1 MKLKN
6 LVCALLAAVGMASCT
21 AVSDAPMNTEEA
33 TFSLEKT
40 FNARSIDY
48 QANGKNSLDLSEL
61 PPISIKEA
69 ENILQTLRNC
79 TQMESSH
86 SVQRTDGQEG
96 QTLLTVSAE
105 QRVNNSHAFTI
116 QLEMISYADDGSLYY
131 KDYKAIASSNLYH
144 WHTHGFGLSTAGQS
158 GMYKFECDSYLYFKI
173 VDNGIRYIQVP
184 LKIQGKYRPDTH
196 EANFTYSLYF
206 F

>member
-40 FNARSIDY
+40 FNARSVDY
-48 QANGKNSLDLSEL
+48 QENSRNGLNLSDL
-61 PPISIKEA
+61 PPVSIKEA
-69 ENILQTLRNC
+69 EAILQTLRNC
-79 TQMESSH
+79 SQMESSH
-86 SVQRTDGQEG
+86 SVQSMDGQEG

-105 QRVNNSHAFTI
+105 QRVGNSHTFTI

-131 KDYKAIASSNLYH
+131 KDYKAVASSNMYH
-144 WHTHGFGLSTAGQS
+144 WHAHGFGLSTAGQS
-158 GMYKFECDSYLYFKI
+158 GMYKFECDSYLYFKL
-173 VDNGIRYIQVP
+173 VDDGIRYIQVP
-184 LKIQGKYRPDTH
+184 LKIQGKYRPETH
-196 EANFTYSLYF
+196 EANFTYSL
-206 F
+206 

>member
-40 FNARSIDY
+40 FNARSVDY
-48 QANGKNSLDLSEL
+48 QENSRNALNLSDL
-61 PPISIKEA
+61 PPVSIKEA
-69 ENILQTLRNC
+69 EAILQTLRNC
-79 TQMESSH
+79 SQMESSH
-86 SVQRTDGQEG
+86 SVKRMDGQEG

-105 QRVNNSHAFTI
+105 QRVGNSHTFTI
-116 QLEMISYADDGSLYY
+116 LLEMISYADDGSLYY
-131 KDYKAIASSNLYH
+131 KDYKAVASSNMYH
-144 WHTHGFGLSTAGQS
+144 WHAHGFGLSTAGQS
-158 GMYKFECDSYLYFKI
+158 GMYKFECDSYLYFKL
-173 VDNGIRYIQVP
+173 VDDGIRYIQVP

-196 EANFTYSLYF
+196 EAHFTYSL
-206 F
+206 

>member
-40 FNARSIDY
+40 FNARSVDY
-48 QANGKNSLDLSEL
+48 QENSRNGLNLSDL
-61 PPISIKEA
+61 PPVSIKEA
-69 ENILQTLRNC
+69 EAILQTLRNC
-79 TQMESSH
+79 SQMESSH
-86 SVQRTDGQEG
+86 SVQSMDGQEG
-96 QTLLTVSAE
+96 QTLLIVSAE
-105 QRVNNSHAFTI
+105 QRVGNSHTFTI

-131 KDYKAIASSNLYH
+131 KDYKAVASSNMYH
-144 WHTHGFGLSTAGQS
+144 WHAHGFGLSTAGQS

-196 EANFTYSLYF
+196 EANFTYSL
-206 F
+206 

>member
-21 AVSDAPMNTEEA
+21 AESDAPMNTEEA

-96 QTLLTVSAE
+96 QTLLTVSAG

-116 QLEMISYADDGSLYY
+116 QLEMISYADDG
-131 KDYKAIASSNLYH
+131 NLYH

-196 EANFTYSLYF
+196 EVNFTYSL
-206 F
+206 

>member
-40 FNARSIDY
+40 FNARSVDY
-48 QANGKNSLDLSEL
+48 QENSRNGLNLSDL
-61 PPISIKEA
+61 PPVSIKEA
-69 ENILQTLRNC
+69 EAILQTLRNC
-79 TQMESSH
+79 SQMESSH
-86 SVQRTDGQEG
+86 SVQSMDGQEG
-96 QTLLTVSAE
+96 QTLLIVNAE
-105 QRVNNSHAFTI
+105 QRVGNSHTFTI

-131 KDYKAIASSNLYH
+131 KDYKAVASSNMYH
-144 WHTHGFGLSTAGQS
+144 WHAHGFGLSTAGQS
-158 GMYKFECDSYLYFKI
+158 GMYKFECDSYLYFKL
-173 VDNGIRYIQVP
+173 VDDGIRYIQVP

-196 EANFTYSLYF
+196 EAHFTYSL
-206 F
+206 

>member
-21 AVSDAPMNTEEA
+21 AESDAPMNTNEA

-40 FNARSIDY
+40 FNARSVDY
-48 QANGKNSLDLSEL
+48 QENSGNGLNLSEL
-61 PPISIKEA
+61 PPVSIKEA
-69 ENILQTLRNC
+69 EVILQTLRNC

-86 SVQRTDGQEG
+86 SVQRTDGKEG
-96 QTLLTVSAE
+96 QTLLTISAG
-105 QRVNNSHAFTI
+105 QRVDNCHAFTI

-131 KDYKAIASSNLYH
+131 KDYKTITSSCLYK
-144 WHTHGFGLSTAGQS
+144 WYVYGFRLSTAGQS

-173 VDNGIRYIQVP
+173 ADDDIRYIQVP
-184 LKIQGKYRPDTH
+184 LKIQGKYCPDTH
-196 EANFTYSLYF
+196 EANFTYSL
-206 F
+206 

>member
-40 FNARSIDY
+40 FNARSVDY
-48 QANGKNSLDLSEL
+48 QENSRNALNLSDL
-61 PPISIKEA
+61 PPVSIKEA
-69 ENILQTLRNC
+69 EAILQTLRNC
-79 TQMESSH
+79 SQMESSH
-86 SVQRTDGQEG
+86 SVQSMDGQEG

-105 QRVNNSHAFTI
+105 QRVGNSHTFTI
-116 QLEMISYADDGSLYY
+116 LLEMISYADDGSLYY
-131 KDYKAIASSNLYH
+131 KDYKAVASSNMYH
-144 WHTHGFGLSTAGQS
+144 WHAHGFGLSTAGQS
-158 GMYKFECDSYLYFKI
+158 GMYKFECDSYLYFKL
-173 VDNGIRYIQVP
+173 VDDGIRYIQVP

-196 EANFTYSLYF
+196 EAHFTYSL
-206 F
+206 

>member
-40 FNARSIDY
+40 FNARSVDY
-48 QANGKNSLDLSEL
+48 QENSRNALNLSDL
-61 PPISIKEA
+61 PPVSIKEA
-69 ENILQTLRNC
+69 EAILQTLRNC
-79 TQMESSH
+79 SQMESSH
-86 SVQRTDGQEG
+86 SVQRMDGQEG
-96 QTLLTVSAE
+96 QTLLIVSAE
-105 QRVNNSHAFTI
+105 QRVGNSHTFTI

-131 KDYKAIASSNLYH
+131 KDYKAVASSNMYH
-144 WHTHGFGLSTAGQS
+144 WHAHGFGLSTAGQS
-158 GMYKFECDSYLYFKI
+158 GMYKFECDSYLYFKL
-173 VDNGIRYIQVP
+173 VDDGIRYIQVP

-196 EANFTYSLYF
+196 EAHFTYSL
-206 F
+206 

>member
-40 FNARSIDY
+40 FNARSVDY
-48 QANGKNSLDLSEL
+48 QENSRNGLNLSDL
-61 PPISIKEA
+61 PPVSIKEA
-69 ENILQTLRNC
+69 EAILQTLRNC
-79 TQMESSH
+79 SQMESSH
-86 SVQRTDGQEG
+86 SVQSMDGQEG
-96 QTLLTVSAE
+96 QTLLIVSAE
-105 QRVNNSHAFTI
+105 QRVGNSHTFTI

-131 KDYKAIASSNLYH
+131 KDYKAVASSNMYH
-144 WHTHGFGLSTAGQS
+144 WHAHGFGLSTAGQS
-158 GMYKFECDSYLYFKI
+158 GMYKFGCDSYLYFKL
-173 VDNGIRYIQVP
+173 VDDGIRYIQVP

-196 EANFTYSLYF
+196 EAHFTYSL
-206 F
+206 

>member
-40 FNARSIDY
+40 FNARSVDY
-48 QANGKNSLDLSEL
+48 QENSRNGLNLSDL
-61 PPISIKEA
+61 PPVSIKEA
-69 ENILQTLRNC
+69 EAILQTLRNC
-79 TQMESSH
+79 SQMESSH
-86 SVQRTDGQEG
+86 SVQSMDGQEG
-96 QTLLTVSAE
+96 QTLLIVSAE
-105 QRVNNSHAFTI
+105 QRVGNSHTFTI

-131 KDYKAIASSNLYH
+131 KDYKAVASSNMYH
-144 WHTHGFGLSTAGQS
+144 WHAHGFGLSTAGQS
-158 GMYKFECDSYLYFKI
+158 GMYKFECDSYLYFKL
-173 VDNGIRYIQVP
+173 VDDGIRYIQVP

-196 EANFTYSLYF
+196 EAHFTYSL
-206 F
+206 

>member
-1 MKLKN
+1 
-6 LVCALLAAVGMASCT
+6 
-21 AVSDAPMNTEEA
+21 MNTEEA

-48 QANGKNSLDLSEL
+48 QENGKSSLELSDL
-61 PPISIKEA
+61 PPVSTKEA
-69 ENILQTLRNC
+69 EAVLQTLRNS
-79 TQMESSH
+79 TQMDSFH

-96 QTLLTVSAE
+96 QTLLTISAE
-105 QRVNNSHAFTI
+105 QRVSNNQVFTI
-116 QLEMISYADDGSLYY
+116 QLNMISYADDGSLYY
-131 KDYKAIASSNLYH
+131 KDYKAIASSNLYK
-144 WHTHGFGLSTAGQS
+144 WYTHGFGLSTAGQS

-196 EANFTYSLYF
+196 EANFTYSL
-206 F
+206 